1 MEQNLVELWKERSA
15 AIAATVKEVSSVE
28 EAFQYIVELCQ
39 SGEPHE
45 ELLDG
50 SKDTPKI
57 IAAPGLPSE
66 QAATLRA
73 QCEAKGF
80 AFIDKGLRD
89 YVGGLEVGVAWA
101 VAALADTGS
110 CVVNSSDEDTR
121 LATMLPETSV
131 LLVPRSR
138 ILAGAP
144 DVAPLLRELLPKDS
158 PAYIA
163 YISGPSRTADIERV
177 LTLGVHGPL
186 ALHAIL
192 VDDAAVN

>member
-15 AIAATVKEVSSVE
+15 AIAATVKEVSSME
-28 EAFQYIVELCQ
+28 EAFEYIVELCQ
-39 SGEPHE
+39 TNEPHE

-50 SKDTPKI
+50 PKDTPKT

-66 QAATLRA
+66 QAAGLRA

-80 AFIDKGLRD
+80 AFVDKGLRD
-89 YVGGLEVGVAWA
+89 YVGGLEIGVAWA

-110 CVVNSSDEDTR
+110 CIVNSSDEDTR

-144 DVAPLLRELLPKDS
+144 DVAPVLRDLFPKDH

-186 ALHAIL
+186 ALHAVL
-192 VDDAAVN
+192 VDDAAIN

>member
-1 MEQNLVELWKERSA
+1 M
-15 AIAATVKEVSSVE
+15 
-28 EAFQYIVELCQ
+28 
-39 SGEPHE
+39 
-45 ELLDG
+45 
-50 SKDTPKI
+50 
-57 IAAPGLPSE
+57 PSE
-66 QAATLRA
+66 QAAGLRA

-80 AFIDKGLRD
+80 AFVDKGLRD
-89 YVGGLEVGVAWA
+89 YVGGLEIGVAWA

-110 CVVNSSDEDTR
+110 CIVNSSDEDTR

-144 DVAPLLRELLPKDS
+144 DVAPVLRDLFPKDH

-186 ALHAIL
+186 ALHAVL
-192 VDDAAVN
+192 VDDAAIN